1 MATYLFTWN
10 PRKWDWKNLD
20 QQVKICNRAGHVLEG
35 WSCGLRK
42 NIQPGDRAFML
53 CQGKGPRGIM
63 ASGRVVTDRE
73 EHRHWD
79 KSKAKLGRKAT
90 VVDIDWDVL
99 INPMKGPIFVRARLN
114 EAAFAGMFWDPQS
127 SGTRIPDAV
136 AKRLEAAW
144 AKFRGV
150 PTVQQFKRAILLNR
164 EVGSRRSGGAGFG
177 NAENNRAVEKAAIRK
192 VTSDYKAKGWQV
204 TSVESSNWGYDLRCT
219 LRNVSKHVEVKGIKG
234 KGEQFFITAN
244 ELATAR
250 IDPAYEL
257 CLVLQAGATRP
268 QLKHYSA
275 KELLRSF
282 QLEPLTYS
290 ARLRTR

>member
-114 EAAFAGMFWDPQS
+114 DTKRRLHDTPAIVTYVSVLFLERS
-127 SGTRIPDAV
+127 SE
-136 AKRLEAAW
+136 KRQTTHQNATT
-144 AKFRGV
+144 
-150 PTVQQFKRAILLNR
+150 PIAIKPI
-164 EVGSRRSGGAGFG
+164 S
-177 NAENNRAVEKAAIRK
+177 
-192 VTSDYKAKGWQV
+192 
-204 TSVESSNWGYDLRCT
+204 
-219 LRNVSKHVEVKGIKG
+219 
-234 KGEQFFITAN
+234 
-244 ELATAR
+244 
-250 IDPAYEL
+250 
-257 CLVLQAGATRP
+257 
-268 QLKHYSA
+268 
-275 KELLRSF
+275 
-282 QLEPLTYS
+282 
-290 ARLRTR
+290 